1 MIVIRIKLQV
11 DQSNKEELLSYL
23 QSEVERNK
31 TLAGCLAYSL
41 YQDISE
47 ADAFLLYEEWESM
60 DVFNDYKNSEA
71 FGKIMAKVF
80 PLLNSTPD
88 SAYFDSEIIG
98 P

>member
-31 TLAGCLAYSL
+31 TLVGCLAYAL
-41 YQDISE
+41 YQDVSE
-47 ADAFLLYEEWESM
+47 ADAFLLYEEWESI
-60 DVFNDYKNSEA
+60 DLFNEYKNSEA

-80 PLLNSTPD
+80 PLLKGKPD
-88 SAYFDSEIIG
+88 SAYFDSERIG